1 MASESIII
9 ILLCLLIAYILF
21 FNKSDC
27 DKDKTTAT
35 TTAATKFSW
44 FKPTIPNHL
53 ATRYQQPNP
62 ISGNDPA
69 FNPMATPTK
78 FSNPISGNEPSFN
91 PMATPTKFST
101 GASPLVPERPQL
113 PPPSQVI
120 CPKVDPC
127 PPMPICPKVNP
138 CPSCP
143 SCPGCPDCSKVS
155 NELNTKINTLTNEL
169 ELTKRL
175 CSGPSGPKMVTP
187 PPSLNPSNLSSL
199 PSPPKT
205 EPGLAT
211 MFSNNIVRNNLATFS
226 YPLNFATKGSKVT
239 M

>member
-27 DKDKTTAT
+27 DKDKTTAAT

-78 FSNPISGNEPSFN
+78 FSNPISGNEPAFN
-91 PMATPTKFST
+91 PMATPTKFTT
-101 GASPLVPERPQL
+101 GASPS
-113 PPPSQVI
+113 SQVM
-120 CPKVDPC
+120 CPTVEPC
-127 PPMPICPKVNP
+127 PPATVCPRVNP

-143 SCPGCPDCSKVS
+143 VCPGCPDCSKVS
-155 NELNTKINTLTNEL
+155 NELNTRINTLTNEL
-169 ELTKRL
+169 EVTRRL
-175 CSGPSGPKMVTP
+175 CSGPFGPRMVTP
-187 PPSLNPSNLSSL
+187 SPSLTPSNLSSSQRP
-199 PSPPKT
+199 PSMP
-205 EPGLAT
+205 PGLAT